1 MKLIKY
7 IIKGTFSLLKLV
19 QFLLFML
26 AGLTTIYFILSTLQ
40 YNLPATANDFFRT
53 IYEIQKSIFAP
64 NWIHVANVDFTLI
77 LFTLEVIVFS
87 FLLFFA
93 EDFVLSLEKSF
104 YRVQMYNRRENEKKF
119 NKKLSKNIKKDLKQK
134 DIKLVGAY
142 NIILKNAGLV
152 RIENEILEDA
162 TLKYNLKLGKLLKQ
176 SFNVDFRRDNNLFII
191 STEDFKNVD
200 EILDTIYKYG
210 ISAKADA
217 KKNNYYLEIYSAI
230 SITDKKDTFADFI
243 PVLKKLME
251 LSSANK
257 TTTKADFKLEY
268 EALSKQS
275 FDFSSMGNYFI
286 ADKMEEIFYTERKQ

>member
-64 NWIHVANVDFTLI
+64 NIANVDFTLI
-77 LFTLEVIVFS
+77 LFALEVIVFS

-104 YRVQMYNRRENEKKF
+104 DRVQLYNHKESEKRF
-119 NKKLSKNIKKDLKQK
+119 NKKLSKNVKKNLKQK
-134 DIKLVGAY
+134 DIKLVGAF

-152 RIENEILEDA
+152 RIENEVLEDA

-176 SFNVDFRRDNNLFII
+176 SFNIDLRKDNNMFII

-210 ISAKADA
+210 INAKADA

-230 SITDKKDTFADFI
+230 SITYKKDTFADFI

>member
-7 IIKGTFSLLKLV
+7 IIKGTFSLLKL
-19 QFLLFML
+19 
-26 AGLTTIYFILSTLQ
+26 YFILSTLQ

-64 NWIHVANVDFTLI
+64 SWIHIANVDFTLI
-77 LFTLEVIVFS
+77 LFALEVIVFS

-104 YRVQMYNRRENEKKF
+104 DRVQLYNHKESEKRF
-119 NKKLSKNIKKDLKQK
+119 NKKLSKNVKKNLKQK
-134 DIKLVGAY
+134 DIKLVGAF

-152 RIENEILEDA
+152 RIENEVLEDA

-176 SFNVDFRRDNNLFII
+176 SFNIDLRKDNNMFII

-210 ISAKADA
+210 INAKADA
-217 KKNNYYLEIYSAI
+217 KKNNYYFLQILYLYSKNLWNYQVQI
-230 SITDKKDTFADFI
+230 
-243 PVLKKLME
+243 
-251 LSSANK
+251 
-257 TTTKADFKLEY
+257 
-268 EALSKQS
+268 KQLQ
-275 FDFSSMGNYFI
+275 
-286 ADKMEEIFYTERKQ
+286 KQILN

>member
-7 IIKGTFSLLKLV
+7 IIKGTFSLLKLI
-19 QFLLFML
+19 QFLLFIL
-26 AGLTTIYFILSTLQ
+26 AGLTTLYFIITTLQ
-40 YNLPATANDFFRT
+40 YNLPANVNAFFRT

-64 NWIHVANVDFTLI
+64 SWIHVANVDFTLI
-77 LFTLEVIVFS
+77 LFALEVIVFS
-87 FLLFFA
+87 FLLFFV
-93 EDFVLSLEKSF
+93 ENFVLSLEKSF
-104 YRVQMYNRRENEKKF
+104 DRVQMYNRRENEKKF
-119 NKKLSKNIKKDLKQK
+119 NKKLSKNIKKELKQK
-134 DIKLVGAY
+134 YIKLVGAF

-152 RIENEILEDA
+152 RIENEVLEDA

-176 SFNVDFRRDNNLFII
+176 SFNVDLRKDNNMFII

-257 TTTKADFKLEY
+257 ITTKADFKMEY

-275 FDFSSMGNYFI
+275 FTFSSMGTYFI